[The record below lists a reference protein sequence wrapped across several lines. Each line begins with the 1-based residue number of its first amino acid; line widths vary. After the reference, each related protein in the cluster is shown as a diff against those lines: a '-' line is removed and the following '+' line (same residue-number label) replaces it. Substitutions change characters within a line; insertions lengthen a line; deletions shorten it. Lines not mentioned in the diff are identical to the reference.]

1 MERHVILTRTIC
13 MRIPTSKFALTLL
26 VTVVILGATIQL
38 TWFFER
44 CGLNVQDQVRS
55 VQSMKDYV
63 GWNWF
68 FIKLVA
74 MVVVVSPVV
83 EELIFRFPT
92 RLVKHTIFAVVISI
106 LFVILEYPHLLKML
120 PSPWRALRDFCS
132 LKGFCSVFPCILFES
147 HPESNSNSICKSPF
161 RSLAQFKPLHLP

>member
-1 MERHVILTRTIC
+1 MILIRTIR

-26 VTVVILGATIQL
+26 VTIVILVATILL

-106 LFVILEYPHLLKML
+106 LFVILHAVPKVMATHDLMYFVEINSATFPLFFMALVWCWLYRRTGRIWCTML
-120 PSPWRALRDFCS
+120 SHSLFNIVNFTLAL
-132 LKGFCSVFPCILFES
+132 VFT
-147 HPESNSNSICKSPF
+147 
-161 RSLAQFKPLHLP
+161 